1 MSNLNELYNVPFVN
15 RPVSGSIRPPGSKS
29 ITNRALICAAA
40 ARDKSVLRNALDS
53 EDTQVMVTA
62 LNQLG
67 LDVRWEGPN
76 LLVDGGVK
84 RIKEPESE
92 IFVANSG
99 TTIRFLGA
107 LLAGVGGTFRLNGVA
122 RMEERPIKDLVD
134 ALRQLGVD
142 AKCSETGCPPLWFD
156 SHGFHHSNCKIKG
169 DISSQYLSGLL
180 MAAPLAS
187 NALSISVVGDLV
199 SVPYIDITLEV
210 MNAFGVSVRCDQ
222 YREFMIPA
230 TSTYRGTVYDIE
242 PDASAASYFFAL
254 AAITQGEITVS
265 GLGKNAIQGDIAF
278 VECLEAMGCEV
289 EYTESSITVIGKPLK
304 GIDVDMN
311 AISDTVPTLGVVAL
325 FANGTTNIRNVE
337 HVRHKETDRITDLA
351 RELIKLGADVDE
363 RPDGLSI
370 TPVQMNAAEIETYND
385 HRMAMSFAIAGT
397 MIDGVTIHDP
407 ACCEKTY
414 PKFFDDLGELLE
426 VGDG

>member
-15 RPVSGSIRPPGSKS
+15 RPVSGSIRPPGSKVL
-29 ITNRALICAAA
+29 LIARLYLRAA
-40 ARDKSVLRNALDS
+40 ARDKFVLGMLWIQKM
-53 EDTQVMVTA
+53 QVMVTA
-62 LNQLG
+62 NQLG

-122 RMEERPIKDLVD
+122 RMEQRPIKDLVD

-156 SHGFHHSNCKIKG
+156 SHGFHSSNCKIKG

-187 NALSISVVGDLV
+187 NALSISVDGDLV

-210 MNAFGVSVRCDQ
+210 MNAFGVRFDV
-222 YREFMIPA
+222 
-230 TSTYRGTVYDIE
+230 TSI
-242 PDASAASYFFAL
+242 ASS
-254 AAITQGEITVS
+254 
-265 GLGKNAIQGDIAF
+265 
-278 VECLEAMGCEV
+278 
-289 EYTESSITVIGKPLK
+289 
-304 GIDVDMN
+304 
-311 AISDTVPTLGVVAL
+311 
-325 FANGTTNIRNVE
+325 
-337 HVRHKETDRITDLA
+337 
-351 RELIKLGADVDE
+351 
-363 RPDGLSI
+363 
-370 TPVQMNAAEIETYND
+370 
-385 HRMAMSFAIAGT
+385 
-397 MIDGVTIHDP
+397 
-407 ACCEKTY
+407 
-414 PKFFDDLGELLE
+414 
-426 VGDG
+426 

>member
-1 MSNLNELYNVPFVN
+1 MMNLNEQYNVPFVD
-15 RPVSGSIRPPGSKS
+15 RPVTGSIRPPGSKS

-40 ARDKSVLRNALDS
+40 ARDRSVLRNPLDS
-53 EDTQVMVTA
+53 EDTQVMVAA

-67 LDVRWEGPN
+67 LEVRWEGPN
-76 LLVDGGVK
+76 LLIDGGVD
-84 RIKEPESE
+84 RILEPESE

-107 LLAGVGGTFRLNGVA
+107 LLGGVGGSFRLNGIA
-122 RMEERPIKDLVD
+122 RMQERPIKDLVD
-134 ALRQLGVD
+134 ALNQLGVE
-142 AKCSETGCPPLWFD
+142 AKCSETGCPPLKLV
-156 SHGFHHSNCKIKG
+156 SQGFHNSECTIKG
-169 DISSQYLSGLL
+169 NISSQYLSGML

-187 NALSISVVGDLV
+187 SSLSILVNGDLV
-199 SVPYIDITLEV
+199 SVPYIDITMDV

-222 YREFMIPA
+222 YQEFLIPA
-230 TSTYRGTVYDIE
+230 SSTYRGTVYDIE

-254 AAITQGEITVS
+254 AAITQGKITVS
-265 GLGKNAIQGDIAF
+265 GLSKNAIQGDIAF

-289 EYTESSITVIGKPLK
+289 IYSQSSITVIGNPLK

-325 FANGTTNIRNVE
+325 FAKGTTNIKNVE

-363 RPDGLSI
+363 RTDGLSI
-370 TPVQMNAAEIETYND
+370 TPAKIRAAEIDTYND
-385 HRMAMSFAIAGT
+385 HRMAMSFAVAGT
-397 MIDGVTIHDP
+397 MIDGVTINDP
-407 ACCEKTY
+407 TCCEKTY
-414 PKFFDDLGELLE
+414 PKFFDDLAKLLE
-426 VGDG
+426 AGNG

>member
-1 MSNLNELYNVPFVN
+1 MLNLNEQYHVPFVN
-15 RPVSGSIRPPGSKS
+15 RPVFGSIRPPGSKS
-29 ITNRALICAAA
+29 ITNRALVCAAA
-40 ARDKSVLRNALDS
+40 ALDKSLLRNPLNS

-76 LLVDGGVK
+76 LLVNGGVN

-92 IFVANSG
+92 LFVANSG

-122 RMEERPIKDLVD
+122 RMQERPIKDLVD
-134 ALRQLGVD
+134 ALVQLGVD

-156 SHGFHHSNCKIKG
+156 SQGFRHSSCTIKG
-169 DISSQYLSGLL
+169 DISSQYLSGML
-180 MAAPLAS
+180 MAGPLGS
-187 NALSISVVGDLV
+187 NTLSISVDGDLV

-210 MNAFGVSVRCDQ
+210 MNAFGVSVRCDD

-278 VECLEAMGCEV
+278 VECLEAMGCEA
-289 EYTESSITVIGKPLK
+289 EYTESSITVVGKPLK

-325 FANGTTNIRNVE
+325 FADGTTNIRNVE

-363 RPDGLSI
+363 RTDGLSI
-370 TPVQMNAAEIETYND
+370 TPVKMKAAEIETYND

-397 MIDGVTIHDP
+397 MIDGVTILDP

-414 PKFFDDLGELLE
+414 PKFFDDLVELLE
-426 VGDG
+426 AGDG

>member
-1 MSNLNELYNVPFVN
+1 MSNLNEQYNVPFVN

-40 ARDKSVLRNALDS
+40 AGDKSVLQNALDS

-76 LLVDGGVK
+76 LLVDGGVE

-142 AKCSETGCPPLWFD
+142 AKCSETGCPPLWFA
-156 SHGFHHSNCKIKG
+156 SHGFHHSNCTIKG
-169 DISSQYLSGLL
+169 DISSQYLSGML

-187 NALSISVVGDLV
+187 NALSISVDGDLV

-289 EYTESSITVIGKPLK
+289 EYAESSITVIGKPLK

-363 RPDGLSI
+363 RTDGLSI
-370 TPVQMNAAEIETYND
+370 TPVKMNAAEIETYND
-385 HRMAMSFAIAGT
+385 HRMAMSFAVAGT

-414 PKFFDDLGELLE
+414 PKFFDDLVELLE
-426 VGDG
+426 AGDG

>member
-1 MSNLNELYNVPFVN
+1 MLNLNEQYSVPFVN

-40 ARDKSVLRNALDS
+40 ARDKSVLQNALDS

-76 LLVDGGVK
+76 LLVDGGVN
-84 RIKEPESE
+84 RIKEPDSE

-99 TTIRFLGA
+99 TTIRFLAA

-122 RMEERPIKDLVD
+122 RMQERPIKDLVD

-156 SHGFHHSNCKIKG
+156 SHGFRYSNCTIKG
-169 DISSQYLSGLL
+169 DISSQYLSGML

-187 NALSISVVGDLV
+187 NALSISVDGDLV

-265 GLGKNAIQGDIAF
+265 GLAKNAIQGDIAF

-289 EYTESSITVIGKPLK
+289 EYAESSITVIGKPLK

-363 RPDGLSI
+363 RTDGLSI
-370 TPVQMNAAEIETYND
+370 TPVKMKAAEIETYND
-385 HRMAMSFAIAGT
+385 HRMAMSFAVAGT
-397 MIDGVTIHDP
+397 MIDGVTIRDP

-414 PKFFDDLGELLE
+414 PKFFDDLVELLE
-426 VGDG
+426 GDG

>member
-1 MSNLNELYNVPFVN
+1 MSNLNEQYNVPFVN

-40 ARDKSVLRNALDS
+40 ARDKSVLQNALDS
-53 EDTQVMVTA
+53 EDTQVMITA

-67 LDVRWEGPN
+67 LAVRWEGPN

-84 RIKEPESE
+84 RIKEPGSE

-142 AKCSETGCPPLWFD
+142 AKCSETGCPPLRLE
-156 SHGFHHSNCKIKG
+156 SRGFHHSNCTIKG
-169 DISSQYLSGLL
+169 DISSQYLSGML
-180 MAAPLAS
+180 MAAPVAS
-187 NALSISVVGDLV
+187 NALSILVDGDLV

-222 YREFMIPA
+222 YQEFLIPA

-289 EYTESSITVIGKPLK
+289 EYAESSITVIGKPLK

-337 HVRHKETDRITDLA
+337 H
-351 RELIKLGADVDE
+351 
-363 RPDGLSI
+363 
-370 TPVQMNAAEIETYND
+370 
-385 HRMAMSFAIAGT
+385 
-397 MIDGVTIHDP
+397 
-407 ACCEKTY
+407 
-414 PKFFDDLGELLE
+414 DDIRKQIELLILHAN
-426 VGDG
+426 

>member
-1 MSNLNELYNVPFVN
+1 MSNLNEQYNVPFVN

-40 ARDKSVLRNALDS
+40 AGDKSVLQNALDS

-76 LLVDGGVK
+76 LLVDGGVE

-107 LLAGVGGTFRLNGVA
+107 LLAGVGGNFRLNGIA

-156 SHGFHHSNCKIKG
+156 SHGFHHSNCTIKG
-169 DISSQYLSGLL
+169 DISSQYLSGML

-187 NALSISVVGDLV
+187 KALSISVDGDLV

-222 YREFMIPA
+222 YREFMVPA
-230 TSTYRGTVYDIE
+230 TSSYRGTVYDIE

-254 AAITQGEITVS
+254 AAITRGEITVS

-289 EYTESSITVIGKPLK
+289 EYAESSITVIGKPLK

-363 RPDGLSI
+363 RTDGLSI
-370 TPVQMNAAEIETYND
+370 TPVKMKAAEIETYND
-385 HRMAMSFAIAGT
+385 HRMAMSFAVAGT

-414 PKFFDDLGELLE
+414 PKFFDDLVELLKA
-426 VGDG
+426 GDG

>member
-1 MSNLNELYNVPFVN
+1 MSNLNEQYNVPFVN

-40 ARDKSVLRNALDS
+40 AGDKSVLQNALDS

-76 LLVDGGVK
+76 LLVDGGVE

-142 AKCSETGCPPLWFD
+142 AKCSETGCPPLWFA
-156 SHGFHHSNCKIKG
+156 SHGFHHSNCTIKG
-169 DISSQYLSGLL
+169 DISSQYLSGML

-187 NALSISVVGDLV
+187 NALSISVDGDLV

-210 MNAFGVSVRCDQ
+210 MNTFGVSVRCDQ

-289 EYTESSITVIGKPLK
+289 EYAESSITVIGKPLK

-363 RPDGLSI
+363 RTDGLSI
-370 TPVQMNAAEIETYND
+370 TPVKMNAAEIETYND
-385 HRMAMSFAIAGT
+385 HRMAMSFAVAGT

-414 PKFFDDLGELLE
+414 PKFFDDLVELLE
-426 VGDG
+426 AGDG